1 MDFVDCESW
10 PTTKVVAIMNMILLS
25 HTEEKKVLD
34 QFEEYCVKT
43 MSKRRQEGTSSGDTI
58 SSDLSNVSLQDLP
71 SKYVQEEN
79 GNSGSLGKRKRKT
92 MTVMKES
99 LDQEKEQDVGKK
111 T

>member
-1 MDFVDCESW
+1 
-10 PTTKVVAIMNMILLS
+10 
-25 HTEEKKVLD
+25 
-34 QFEEYCVKT
+34 
-43 MSKRRQEGTSSGDTI
+43 MSKRWKEGTSSEDTI

-71 SKYVQEEN
+71 SKDVQEEN

-92 MTVMKES
+92 MAVMKES